1 MNGPTPRQQAGY
13 LKRLL
18 RRGEIEIVD
27 PLSGRAVPA
36 LVSFYGRTIRITPSP
51 ERLFES
57 LGSDVEDERRWNLLF
72 EQLRRSVTL
81 EEAQELVRAIEQER
95 PSKYE

>member
-1 MNGPTPRQQAGY
+1 MNAPTPRQQAGY

-18 RRGEIEIVD
+18 RRGEIEIFD

-36 LVSFYGRTIRITPSP
+36 LVSVYGRTIRITPSP

-57 LGSDVEDERRWNLLF
+57 LKFDVEDESRWDVLF
-72 EQLRRSVTL
+72 ERLRRSVTL
-81 EEAQELVRAIEQER
+81 EEAQELVRAIEHER
-95 PSKYE
+95 RSE

>member
-27 PLSGRAVPA
+27 PLSGRAVPV
-36 LVSFYGRTIRITPSP
+36 LVSLHGRTIRLTPSP
-51 ERLFES
+51 ERLFETVKP
-57 LGSDVEDERRWNLLF
+57 DVEDESGWHLLF
-72 EQLRRSVTL
+72 ERIRQSVTL
-81 EEAQELVRAIEQER
+81 EEARELVQAIEHER
-95 PSKYE
+95 RE